1 MLLYLKNVQCQG
13 GIKMEYVKLSNGVV
27 MPKLGFGVFQIPKEE
42 CERSVLDAIKVGYRH
57 IDTAQSYFNEEEV
70 GNAISKCGLPRE
82 ELFITTKVWID
93 NYGYEK
99 AKESVLKS
107 MEKLKV
113 DYLDLVL
120 LHQPFSDYYGAYRA
134 LQELYKEGK
143 IRAIGVSNFAPD
155 RLADMVAFN
164 KIPPQV
170 NQVEVNPLHQ
180 QIPAQENMRKR
191 HVQMEAWAPFG
202 EGKNNMF
209 HNPVLLRIAE
219 KHQKSTAQVILRW
232 LIQRD
237 IIVLAKST
245 HIERMKENMEI
256 FDFVLLEDD
265 MKKISE
271 LDTKESLFFNHQTP
285 ETVDKFV
292 DMIKERKGKI

>member
-1 MLLYLKNVQCQG
+1 
-13 GIKMEYVKLSNGVV
+13 MEYMTLNNGVKI
-27 MPKLGFGVFQIPKEE
+27 PKLGFGVFQISKEN
-42 CERSVLDAIKVGYRH
+42 CENCVLDAIKVGYRH

-70 GNAISKCGLPRE
+70 GNAISKCGLPRK

-99 AKESVLKS
+99 TKKSVSKS

-134 LQELYKEGK
+134 LQDLYKDGK

-155 RLADMVAFN
+155 RLADIAAFN
-164 KIPPQV
+164 EIVPQV
-170 NQVEVNPLHQ
+170 NQVEVNPLNQ
-180 QIPAQENMRKR
+180 QISAQENMIKR
-191 HVQMEAWAPFG
+191 QVQMEAWAPFG

-209 HNPVLLRIAE
+209 NNPILLSIA
-219 KHQKSTAQVILRW
+219 KKYQKTAAQVILRW
-232 LIQRD
+232 LMQRN
-237 IIVLAKST
+237 IVALAKST
-245 HIERMKENMEI
+245 HIERMKENIEI
-256 FDFVLLEDD
+256 FDFALSRKD
-265 MKKISE
+265 MEMILK

-285 ETVDKFV
+285 ETVDRFV
-292 DMIKERKGKI
+292 SMIEQRKGKF